1 MVWIES
7 PDPGDFFTKKK
18 PTAPIDVSATK
29 TSGWSRSC
37 SWSFGEVSLVCV
49 FVGALFGSASCD
61 PDQWLKGEFEAV
73 LFLAGVWYIG
83 SSKWRGSK
91 ALGLLKGEGFGNFW
105 SANVRWLFSC
115 WIHFYSWPSV
125 GNCWWNQ
132 SGQIFLEF
140 LNLNWSAI
148 WRGFP
153 SHHHH
158 LGWVAKMF
166 PHSMV
171 LWRGWSGG
179 RWLMQD
185 FWTINSCS
193 KNFSEILLF
202 VDKTWPSSWYHTL
215 LNHYETMFH
224 FSPNCRESMSCSWTH
239 QQYHYQ
245 HQWNFSSR
253 LIKKNLLRKLTY
265 PLKKR
270 WLED

>member
-1 MVWIES
+1 M
-7 PDPGDFFTKKK
+7 K
-18 PTAPIDVSATK
+18 PIWA
-29 TSGWSRSC
+29 
-37 SWSFGEVSLVCV
+37 
-49 FVGALFGSASCD
+49 
-61 PDQWLKGEFEAV
+61 
-73 LFLAGVWYIG
+73 
-83 SSKWRGSK
+83 
-91 ALGLLKGEGFGNFW
+91 NFP
-105 SANVRWLFSC
+105 R
-115 WIHFYSWPSV
+115 IPK
-125 GNCWWNQ
+125 
-132 SGQIFLEF
+132 
-140 LNLNWSAI
+140 LNWSAI

-224 FSPNCRESMSCSWTH
+224 FSPNCRESMSWSWTH

-253 LIKKNLLRKLTY
+253 LIKKNLLRKLRCWKTS
-265 PLKKR
+265 
-270 WLED
+270 WLASPFEMVPFQVTC